1 MKAIDLLLIYIMC
14 LNWKII
20 LWVWLKERNRTILN
34 MARSMLKAKNILKE
48 FWLNVVSY
56 EIYLSNISLI
66 ISVK

>member
-48 FWLNVVSY
+48 FWLKVVSMKF
-56 EIYLSNISLI
+56 IYLIYL
-66 ISVK
+66 